1 MISPPDHEGDPCL
14 YFEQSREKL
23 KKAHIIMSKGD
34 KLTYQPIS
42 DVLIDEL
49 TDLLYEATI
58 RSSTPR
64 KEIKRIVGDFLEAFV
79 DADTVL
85 CSVCKETK
93 TTYVRQQWLRVWQ
106 QVVRRI
112 EQQESA
118 NGSLL

>member
-1 MISPPDHEGDPCL
+1 
-14 YFEQSREKL
+14 
-23 KKAHIIMSKGD
+23 MSKGD

-64 KEIKRIVGDFLEAFV
+64 EIRRIVGDFLEAYV
-79 DADTVL
+79 DADSVL

-93 TTYVRQQWLRVWQ
+93 TAYVRQQWLRVWQ
-106 QVVRRI
+106 QVVWRI

-118 NGSLL
+118 NGSIL

>member
-1 MISPPDHEGDPCL
+1 M
-14 YFEQSREKL
+14 SR
-23 KKAHIIMSKGD
+23 ID
-34 KLTYQPIS
+34 KLANQPIS
-42 DVLIDEL
+42 DALIDEL

-64 KEIKRIVGDFLEAFV
+64 KEIRRIVGDFLEAYV

-85 CSVCKETK
+85 CSVCKKTK
-93 TTYVRQQWLRVWQ
+93 TIYVRQQWLRVWQ

-118 NGSLL
+118 NGSMLSRE

>member
-1 MISPPDHEGDPCL
+1 
-14 YFEQSREKL
+14 
-23 KKAHIIMSKGD
+23 MSTVD
-34 KLTYQPIS
+34 KLANQPIN

-64 KEIKRIVGDFLEAFV
+64 KEIRRIVGDFLKAYV

-85 CSVCKETK
+85 CSVCKKTK
-93 TTYVRQQWLRVWQ
+93 TVYVRQQWMRVWQ

-118 NGSLL
+118 NGSMLSRE

>member
-1 MISPPDHEGDPCL
+1 
-14 YFEQSREKL
+14 
-23 KKAHIIMSKGD
+23 MSKVD
-34 KLTYQPIS
+34 KLANQPIN

-64 KEIKRIVGDFLEAFV
+64 KEIRRIVGDFLKAYV

-85 CSVCKETK
+85 CSVCKKTK
-93 TTYVRQQWLRVWQ
+93 TVYVRQQWMRVWQ

-118 NGSLL
+118 NGSIL

>member
-1 MISPPDHEGDPCL
+1 
-14 YFEQSREKL
+14 
-23 KKAHIIMSKGD
+23 MSKGD

-49 TDLLYEATI
+49 TDLLYEVTL
-58 RSSTPR
+58 RSSAPR
-64 KEIKRIVGDFLEAFV
+64 KEIRRIVGDFLEAYV

-93 TTYVRQQWLRVWQ
+93 TAYVKQQWLRVWQ

-118 NGSLL
+118 NGSIL

>member
-1 MISPPDHEGDPCL
+1 MG
-14 YFEQSREKL
+14 
-23 KKAHIIMSKGD
+23 KAD
-34 KLTYQPIS
+34 KLANQPIS

-49 TDLLYEATI
+49 TDLLYEATT

-64 KEIKRIVGDFLEAFV
+64 KEIKRIVGEFLEAYV

-85 CSVCKETK
+85 CSVCKVTK
-93 TTYVRQQWLRVWQ
+93 TVYVRQQWLRVWQ

-118 NGSLL
+118 NGSML

>member
-1 MISPPDHEGDPCL
+1 
-14 YFEQSREKL
+14 
-23 KKAHIIMSKGD
+23 MSKVD
-34 KLTYQPIS
+34 KLANQPIN
-42 DVLIDEL
+42 DALIDEL

-58 RSSTPR
+58 RSNTLR
-64 KEIKRIVGDFLEAFV
+64 KDTRRIVGDFLEAYV

-93 TTYVRQQWLRVWQ
+93 TVYVRQQWLRVWQ

-118 NGSLL
+118 NGSML

>member
-1 MISPPDHEGDPCL
+1 
-14 YFEQSREKL
+14 
-23 KKAHIIMSKGD
+23 MSKVNR
-34 KLTYQPIS
+34 LANQPIS
-42 DVLIDEL
+42 DMLINEL
-49 TDLLYEATI
+49 TELLYEATI

-64 KEIKRIVGDFLEAFV
+64 KDIRRIVGDFLEAYV

-85 CSVCKETK
+85 CSICKETK
-93 TTYVRQQWLRVWQ
+93 TAYVRHQWLRVWQ